1 MKRFIDD
8 VAAQVIEDK
17 LIDALG
23 SILSPVAIFEMDSK
37 QIAIIAGESEDSR
50 IEREQLTKQLTVL
63 QKGMDTCKRFTGMKF
78 TGSKSDYSIS
88 HILPY

>member
-8 VAAQVIEDK
+8 IAAQVIENK
-17 LIDALG
+17 LIDPLE
-23 SILSPVAIFEMDSK
+23 SILSPVSILGMDSK

-50 IEREQLTKQLTVL
+50 IEREQLNKQLAVL

-78 TGSKSDYSIS
+78 TGSKSDCPID
-88 HILPY
+88 HILR